1 MLPRFGYSNMM
12 GLDMTMPIMGHS
24 HNSSASLPK
33 PYLPQSSCL
42 PLSNME
48 MAALLD
54 TCDARAR
61 VAEAQVAHL
70 MQLMEAQQQ
79 NQGLLPTGLPW
90 QQGRSHLPTPEA
102 HLPQRSLQQAF
113 GGAKSEK
120 SNPWEMEG
128 SPASDEQDSNQSG
141 RIERHMEQEQRRLAK
156 KLRPKQTLRGY
167 LEELRS
173 EDPRC
178 IFIVRRI
185 NKLGFRSKSALES
198 HYSKFGKVL
207 QVCVAH
213 SKVKP
218 LPNSGQTARTRP
230 GNFGLVVMQSPAAV
244 KKVLDKGSTHSID
257 GVEVSVHKYQ
267 PSGFDD
273 EVNEEEDEK
282 IESSIPDAT
291 GFKGAISRRTPKE
304 KEEIVTSGST
314 QTGSSEGSSHSG
326 SGSSGRGIN
335 SGDTDDWN
343 RQESGSSNSSLGSDL
358 KGAQDQFPGPSLW
371 PGPTDP
377 SFGERHVPSAEAS
390 TDQTYVVSL
399 SHRDLQELR
408 EMLRLKSAR
417 SEADLSEILSRLQHL
432 LEETQVPNGSLNAE
446 KIMQAASLI
455 QLAKQQLT
463 LMHADC
469 RSRMAEISMS
479 MTAPH
484 APPFPQIPFDASL
497 GAPPGFGRGFF
508 PGHSAQDR

>member
-24 HNSSASLPK
+24 HNSTAMPK

-61 VAEAQVAHL
+61 FAEAQVAQL

-90 QQGRSHLPTPEA
+90 PQGRSHLPTPEA

-185 NKLGFRSKSALES
+185 NKLGFRSKTALES

-244 KKVLDKGSTHSID
+244 KKVLDKGSTHIID

-282 IESSIPDAT
+282 METSMT
-291 GFKGAISRRTPKE
+291 GAEFRGQPRRVPKE
-304 KEEIVTSGST
+304 TEEIVTSGST
-314 QTGSSEGSSHSG
+314 QTGGSSTKGSSHSG
-326 SGSSGRGIN
+326 SGSSGGGIN

-343 RQESGSSNSSLGSDL
+343 RQESGSSNSSLGSDV
-358 KGAQDQFPGPSLW
+358 KGAQDQFLGPSLW
-371 PGPTDP
+371 PPTEP
-377 SFGERHVPSAEAS
+377 SLGERHVPSAEAS

-417 SEADLSEILSRLQHL
+417 SEADLSEILSQLQHL
-432 LEETQVPNGSLNAE
+432 LEELQAPHGCLNAE
-446 KIMQAASLI
+446 KIMQATSLI
-455 QLAKQQLT
+455 QLAKQQLS

-479 MTAPH
+479 TAAH